1 MTKKTTSVSGNVNAA
16 IQGFPG
22 SFHEMAARKFF
33 LETEITILPCFT
45 FKEAFDL
52 VNDLSADVACVA
64 IENSLGGSL
73 LPNYSLLRNSGLKIG
88 GEIFLRIEQHLM
100 ALPGQKTEDIIE
112 IQSHPMAIV
121 QCEDFLEPYRK
132 KGVRIVDTPDTA
144 LSARNI
150 AVEKLKG
157 VAALA
162 SDLAAQMY
170 GLEILMHGVE
180 TNKRNFTRFLML
192 AKEEKMDQ
200 VLMPQDQQTI
210 NKASLCF
217 SLPHKI
223 GSLSQILSVLAFYR
237 VNMTKIQSAPIIG
250 KEWEYFFYI
259 DLLFDDEDM
268 FKSSL
273 NAIGPLTDQLQ
284 VMGVYASGNQ

>member
-1 MTKKTTSVSGNVNAA
+1 
-16 IQGFPG
+16 
-22 SFHEMAARKFF
+22 
-33 LETEITILPCFT
+33 
-45 FKEAFDL
+45 
-52 VNDLSADVACVA
+52 
-64 IENSLGGSL
+64 
-73 LPNYSLLRNSGLKIG
+73 
-88 GEIFLRIEQHLM
+88 
-100 ALPGQKTEDIIE
+100 
-112 IQSHPMAIV
+112 
-121 QCEDFLEPYRK
+121 
-132 KGVRIVDTPDTA
+132 
-144 LSARNI
+144 
-150 AVEKLKG
+150 
-157 VAALA
+157 
-162 SDLAAQMY
+162 
-170 GLEILMHGVE
+170 MHGVE

>member
-1 MTKKTTSVSGNVNAA
+1 MTKKTIPATGNVNVA

-33 LETEITILPCFT
+33 PETEITILPCFT

-88 GEIFLRIEQHLM
+88 GEIFLRIEQHFM
-100 ALPGQKTEDIIE
+100 ALPGQTPDDIIE

-121 QCEDFLEPYRK
+121 QCEEFLEPYRK

-150 AVEKLKG
+150 ASEKLAG

-170 GLEILMHGVE
+170 GLEILMHGIE

-192 AKEEKMDQ
+192 AREENIDQ
-200 VLMPQDQQTI
+200 VITPEKQQSI

-217 SLPHKI
+217 SLTHQI

-237 VNMTKIQSAPIIG
+237 INLTKIQSAPIVG

-259 DLLFDDEDM
+259 DLLFDDADM

-284 VMGVYASGNQ
+284 VMGIYASGNK